1 MELVRYSL
9 EHNVCT
15 ITMNRPDKR
24 NALNPELIAAL
35 RDAFK
40 RAETDSE
47 AKVVILAAEG
57 EAFCAGADLAYLQR
71 MQGFS
76 YEENLNDS
84 TQLRDLFWQIYSHPK
99 VIIARIQGPAIAGGC
114 GLVSVCDFSFAT
126 GKASFGYTE
135 VKIGFVPALVMSF
148 LVRKIGEGRARQL
161 LLTGTVIDSKEAYRM
176 GLINCVSEKNMLTR
190 DVETFATSLIKA
202 NSFEA
207 MKTTK
212 QLLAQMQSLT
222 LEASLDVAAAANAR
236 ARETDDCK
244 RGISAFLNKEKIDW
258 NKGN

>member
-1 MELVRYSL
+1 PRRVMW
-9 EHNVCT
+9 
-15 ITMNRPDKR
+15 
-24 NALNPELIAAL
+24 
-35 RDAFK
+35 
-40 RAETDSE
+40 RATWSE
-47 AKVVILAAEG
+47 
-57 EAFCAGADLAYLQR
+57 
-71 MQGFS
+71 
-76 YEENLNDS
+76 
-84 TQLRDLFWQIYSHPK
+84 
-99 VIIARIQGPAIAGGC
+99 
-114 GLVSVCDFSFAT
+114 
-126 GKASFGYTE
+126 
-135 VKIGFVPALVMSF
+135 
-148 LVRKIGEGRARQL
+148 
-161 LLTGTVIDSKEAYRM
+161 SKEAYGM
-176 GLINCVSEKNMLTR
+176 GLSSCVSEKNMLTR

>member
-1 MELVRYSL
+1 MICLKVLPFPRWLSTEAIVRLWSHGWSGKLSREASLFTPRANPARLSKKSNRQMELVRYSL

-99 VIIARIQGPAIAGGC
+99 VIIARIQGPAIRSELIA
-114 GLVSVCDFSFAT
+114 
-126 GKASFGYTE
+126 
-135 VKIGFVPALVMSF
+135 ALRDAF
-148 LVRKIGEGRARQL
+148 KRA
-161 LLTGTVIDSKEAYRM
+161 
-176 GLINCVSEKNMLTR
+176 
-190 DVETFATSLIKA
+190 
-202 NSFEA
+202 
-207 MKTTK
+207 
-212 QLLAQMQSLT
+212 
-222 LEASLDVAAAANAR
+222 
-236 ARETDDCK
+236 ETDSEAK
-244 RGISAFLNKEKIDW
+244 VVILAAEGEAFCAGADLAYLQRMQGFSYEENLNDSTQLRDLFWQIYSHPKVIIARIQ
-258 NKGN
+258 GPAI